1 MLKSCPYCG
10 RIHDSRFDCGKKPK
24 RTKWTGKGCSQLDA
38 FRGSKSW
45 QRMRETIRARDR
57 SLCRWCLAYGTL
69 TCSGLSVHHIE
80 PLAEAWELR
89 LEESN
94 LITLC
99 GQCHEMAEA
108 GKIPRAMLH
117 DLTSQPPQL
126 SPRCQQGKNP
136 SLWDTDAG
144 PRKTKDSRNEN

>member
-57 SLCRWCLAYGTL
+57 SLCRWCLAHGTL

-136 SLWDTDAG
+136 SLWDTDTG